1 MFGILMPS
9 FSSNLDHYMIYINCV
24 SPWAPDLSYAKVCKS
39 VHFSFTP
46 FPPNRPISPHV
57 LCLFVYS
64 TALSSN
70 LAGLFS
76 PADGSAFLLCS
87 FSEELLALLADFSPE
102 SLLDEDEVE
111 SPSPFSL
118 EDPLDTSLLKE
129 GLGKEKNQWWLYNLR
144 PRVSTILLI
153 SISTSEKKL

>member
-1 MFGILMPS
+1 M
-9 FSSNLDHYMIYINCV
+9 
-24 SPWAPDLSYAKVCKS
+24 
-39 VHFSFTP
+39 
-46 FPPNRPISPHV
+46 
-57 LCLFVYS
+57 YS

-118 EDPLDTSLLKE
+118 EGPLDSSLLKE
-129 GLGKEKNQWWLYNLR
+129 GFWEKRRINGGFLSASSHFYKRSCQSVCLSVCLS
-144 PRVSTILLI
+144 VT
-153 SISTSEKKL
+153 